1 MSNNKLLWRIQNLAK
16 RSMEILKLSN
26 NISIVLEPMGNRF
39 RSLENAAEIGDSVL
53 HVNLDWLRTMDEQ
66 GKESE
71 IRLLIYHEIRH
82 VYQHSEISKLKNKQQ
97 TEESQMTIARWELE
111 FNQYHRNEG
120 GASTIRYFSQFI
132 EIDAYAFGMY
142 LLNLDVQ
149 RGEKLD
155 LETQSIP
162 DEVFPL
168 IINRM
173 KEIAYK

>member
-1 MSNNKLLWRIQNLAK
+1 
-16 RSMEILKLSN
+16 
-26 NISIVLEPMGNRF
+26 
-39 RSLENAAEIGDSVL
+39 
-53 HVNLDWLRTMDEQ
+53 
-66 GKESE
+66 
-71 IRLLIYHEIRH
+71 
-82 VYQHSEISKLKNKQQ
+82 
-97 TEESQMTIARWELE
+97 MTIARWELE

-142 LLNLDVQ
+142 LFNLDVQ